1 MTSSPLRRAERA
13 PRGARSR
20 RLRHLLALTA
30 VALPLV
36 ALAPAPAGVV
46 GRAAADVPAP
56 EPIPQVVTVAD
67 GLSIHLAVSVAPTVV
82 DVLREL
88 GVERGPLD
96 RVAPDLLAPIDGP
109 TVITIR
115 RVELVEEEVRIEL
128 PREIVRIE
136 DPAMLRGYGRV
147 VQQGR
152 TGVRADTQLAL
163 VVDGEEESRLTVAS
177 EVVREPRDRIVRV
190 GTRTLPGET
199 VWDAL
204 ARCEASGRWD
214 AVRLSG
220 GRVLFSGGLQFTPR
234 TWNAFK
240 PEGFPEL
247 AADATREQ
255 QIEVAERVLARQGW
269 GAWPSCSAR
278 LGLR

>member
-1 MTSSPLRRAERA
+1 MTSSPPRRAERA
-13 PRGARSR
+13 LRGARAR
-20 RLRHLLALTA
+20 RLIRLLALTA

-36 ALAPAPAGVV
+36 ALAPAPAGVS
-46 GRAAADVPAP
+46 GPALAS
-56 EPIPQVVTVAD
+56 EPPSEPVAQFVTVAD
-67 GLSIHLAVSVAPTVV
+67 GSDFLMATTVAPTVV
-82 DVLREL
+82 EVLREL

-96 RVAPDLLAPIDGP
+96 RVTPDLLTPIDGP
-109 TVITIR
+109 TGIVIT
-115 RVELVEEEVRIEL
+115 RVELREDEIRTEL
-128 PREIVRIE
+128 PRDIVRIE
-136 DPAMLRGYGRV
+136 DPGMLRGYARV
-147 VQQGR
+147 VRQGR
-152 TGVRADTQLAL
+152 TGVRIDTQLAL

-177 EVVREPRDRIVRV
+177 EVVREPRDRVVRV
-190 GTRTLPGET
+190 GTRTNPGDT

-214 AVRLSG
+214 AVRTSG

-240 PEGFPEL
+240 PDGFPEL

-269 GAWPSCSAR
+269 GAWPSCSRR